1 MNDKKNINMNNNNDF
16 KKFALSEGI
25 SSNNLNYYE
34 KIIEGNLTP
43 YILEEREMRVTQMDV
58 FSRLLRD
65 RIIWLSGVV
74 NQHMCDIVQ
83 AQLMFL
89 DNLNN
94 NDITLHINSPGG
106 SVLHGL
112 GVVDV
117 MRYIKSDVATINTGM
132 AASMGSILLSSGT
145 KGKRSSLNFSKV
157 MIHQVS
163 SGAQGHVQDNRIS
176 QMESEKY
183 NYILFKMLAENSG
196 RSFDEVLESARRD
209 KWLNSQEALDFGFI
223 DEIIVSDK
231 TSSITTL
238 MDGFEDYYQKEI
250 LHMPE
255 LSSKT
260 TPSVTTKVT
269 PTKRTPK
276 K

>member
-1 MNDKKNINMNNNNDF
+1 MDF
-16 KKFALSEGI
+16 KKEFKKFTLSEGI
-25 SSNNLNYYE
+25 SSLNMHYYE
-34 KIIEGNLTP
+34 KNLENSLTP

-65 RIIWLSGVV
+65 RIIWVSGVV
-74 NQHMCDIVQ
+74 DQHMCDITQ

-89 DNLNN
+89 DSTEKKT
-94 NDITLHINSPGG
+94 ITMHINSPGG

-112 GVVDV
+112 GMVDV
-117 MRYIKSDVATINTGM
+117 MRYINSDVATINTGM

-163 SGAQGHVQDNRIS
+163 SGAQGHVEDNRIS

-196 RSFDEVLESARRD
+196 RSFKEVLESARRD

-223 DEIIVSDK
+223 DEIILTDK
-231 TSSITTL
+231 TSSIVTL
-238 MDGFEDYYQKEI
+238 MEGFDAYYNEEI
-250 LHMPE
+250 L
-255 LSSKT
+255 
-260 TPSVTTKVT
+260 
-269 PTKRTPK
+269 K
-276 K
+276 KS

>member
-1 MNDKKNINMNNNNDF
+1 MDYGKEFQKY
-16 KKFALSEGI
+16 ALSEGI
-25 SSNNLNYYE
+25 SSLNQHYYQ
-34 KIIEGNLTP
+34 KNIEGSLTP

-65 RIIWLSGVV
+65 RIIWVSGVV
-74 NQHMCDIVQ
+74 NQHMCDVTQ

-89 DNLNN
+89 DNMDNK
-94 NDITLHINSPGG
+94 DITMHINSPGG

-112 GVVDV
+112 GMVDV

-163 SGAQGHVQDNRIS
+163 SGASGHVADNRIS

-183 NYILFKMLAENSG
+183 NYILFKMLAENAG
-196 RSFDEVLESARRD
+196 KSFQEVLDSARRD

-223 DEIIVSDK
+223 DEIIISDK

-238 MDGFEDYYQKEI
+238 MDGFEEYYNKEV
-250 LHMPE
+250 L
-255 LSSKT
+255 K
-260 TPSVTTKVT
+260 
-269 PTKRTPK
+269 
-276 K
+276 

>member
-1 MNDKKNINMNNNNDF
+1 MEKDF
-16 KKFALSEGI
+16 KKYVLSEGI
-25 SSNNLNYYE
+25 SSSNLDYHQ
-34 KIIEGNLTP
+34 KLIENSLTP

-58 FSRLLRD
+58 FSRLMRD
-65 RIIWLSGVV
+65 RIIWVSGVV
-74 NQHMCDIVQ
+74 NQQMCDIVQ
-83 AQLMFL
+83 AQLMYL
-89 DNLNN
+89 DSIEKR
-94 NDITLHINSPGG
+94 DITIHINSPGG

-112 GVVDV
+112 GMVDV

-223 DEIIVSDK
+223 DEIIISDK

-238 MDGFEDYYQKEI
+238 MDGFDEYYQREI
-250 LHMPE
+250 LQVPD
-255 LSSKT
+255 LGTGKKS
-260 TPSVTTKVT
+260 TK
-269 PTKRTPK
+269 K
-276 K
+276 